1 METAPH
7 CHLQH
12 PEDLR
17 EMGEVRILG
26 VFSPQDESV
35 YKAELELI
43 KTNPK
48 MNLSSR
54 DDRKRGAGERI
65 SYT

>member
-1 METAPH
+1 MWRLLHTATYST
-7 CHLQH
+7 LKIS
-12 PEDLR
+12 ERWVKL
-17 EMGEVRILG
+17 EFLG
-26 VFSPQDESV
+26 FSPQDESV

-48 MNLSSR
+48 MDLSSR
-54 DDRKRGAGERI
+54 ADRKRGPRERI